1 MPCYVLV
8 GSNNTAELTAIGEG
22 FRWLAE
28 RCRRIST
35 RSIALDFGCVVCR
48 YDSDYAAKSVTGEYN
63 GKKNVELIQRVRRE
77 YQAALTALRSM
88 CSSLGRPGSISIRF
102 LHVKGHSGHRW
113 NNHADKL
120 ANKGITCRVAPELDC
135 VKASGEAH
143 MSHVESNCIRYLSDS
158 DSDSD
163 SDMASKQDS
172 VNASSGITVTN
183 RDPSTFL
190 KVDFTVSLNSLLLYT
205 DGACKGEIKWNHDIY
220 PRVIHSEKVIRM
232 LPR

>member
-135 VKASGEAH
+135 VNASGEAH
-143 MSHVESNCIRYLSDS
+143 KSHSVKRSAESSCIIYLSDS
-158 DSDSD
+158 DSDND
-163 SDMASKQDS
+163 
-172 VNASSGITVTN
+172 
-183 RDPSTFL
+183 
-190 KVDFTVSLNSLLLYT
+190 VSCIESCDRVLLQEKKRY
-205 DGACKGEIKWNHDIY
+205 
-220 PRVIHSEKVIRM
+220 RVEGPV
-232 LPR
+232 